1 MKQFQFTFKDEETLD
16 LELMKNRKWS
26 MSNLYS
32 VLLIR
37 FYTEIL
43 DRGMIEHACVKIR
56 EQLPN
61 AMPCL
66 AIPNHATTLGTRPIL
81 WVKTRIYYIIRQKE
95 CQSASQSISSS
106 ATVSPRAISASA
118 ASSAATS
125 AGVTLV

>member
-16 LELMKNRKWS
+16 LELMKIRKWS

-43 DRGMIEHACVKIR
+43 DRDMIEHACVKIR

-66 AIPNHATTLGTRPIL
+66 ASPYRTMPLLWAQGPYYGSRP
-81 WVKTRIYYIIRQKE
+81 VYIISSVKKNVNQHPNQFHRPQRFHHEQFLLRQHPAR
-95 CQSASQSISSS
+95 Q
-106 ATVSPRAISASA
+106 PRR
-118 ASSAATS
+118 
-125 AGVTLV
+125 V